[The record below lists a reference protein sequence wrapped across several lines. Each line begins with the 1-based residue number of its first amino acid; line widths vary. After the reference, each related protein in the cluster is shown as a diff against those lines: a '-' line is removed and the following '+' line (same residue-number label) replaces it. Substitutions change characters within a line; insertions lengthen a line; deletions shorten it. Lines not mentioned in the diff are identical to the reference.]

1 MCDMPRN
8 VSSPFKKGT
17 KKPKVGDVGK
27 FIGDHPSFSPNEFV
41 EVLSKHG
48 SQYTVESLISGNVDT
63 VDGDMLKAT
72 N

>member
-1 MCDMPRN
+1 MPRN
-8 VSSPFKKGT
+8 VSSPLKKGT
-17 KKPKVGDVGK
+17 KKPKVGDIGK
-27 FIGDHPSFSPNEFV
+27 FIGDHPSFSTNEFV

-48 SQYTVESLISGNVDT
+48 KQYTVESLVSGNVET